1 MGRSGPSDR
10 RRSGRAADAS
20 AVVPEV
26 AFLDHKPVSPETE
39 QRHPCQILAAAIR
52 QSGLR
57 TPGNGSLI
65 TVDKRRRKPALRRFL
80 LREHTG
86 QIARLRIAE
95 WMLLPE
101 RAFGVKRADS
111 GNVMCGPA
119 ALPYLRPPLGCLS
132 RIHTPT
138 LDKTTGKRPCQ
149 QRWRATLMPPT
160 GLTQASRLSGLA
172 CLELA
177 GGKTGDENAPPCPQG
192 EPTWHQCSCSYL
204 NESCS

>member
-65 TVDKRRRKPALRRFL
+65 TVDKRRAKPALRRFL
-80 LREHTG
+80 LREHAG
-86 QIARLRIAE
+86 QIARLRIAKR
-95 WMLLPE
+95 MLLPE
-101 RAFGVKRADS
+101 RAFGIQRADS
-111 GNVMCGPA
+111 GNVMFLPA

-132 RIHTPT
+132 CIHMPT
-138 LDKTTGKRPCQ
+138 LDKSTDKRPGQ
-149 QRWRATLMPPT
+149 QDEVMRSNSHV
-160 GLTQASRLSGLA
+160 ASRAVLSMMA
-172 CLELA
+172 
-177 GGKTGDENAPPCPQG
+177 
-192 EPTWHQCSCSYL
+192 
-204 NESCS
+204 